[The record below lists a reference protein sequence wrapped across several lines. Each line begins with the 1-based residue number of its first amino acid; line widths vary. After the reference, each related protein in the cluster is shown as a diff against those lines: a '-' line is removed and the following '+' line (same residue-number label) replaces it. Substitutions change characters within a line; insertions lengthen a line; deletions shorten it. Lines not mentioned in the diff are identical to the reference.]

1 MNKVK
6 TLFLAAYP
14 DASPLTLDEEIR
26 AIMQKIR
33 ASEYRDS
40 MDLVSAWAV
49 RPDDLL
55 QKLNEH
61 KPHIVHFSGHGSPSG
76 EIILVDEN
84 LVNGKRVPKP
94 VSPAAIK
101 ALFQALK
108 GNIQVVLLNACYS
121 RIQAEAI
128 REVIDC
134 VIGMNSAISDQAAM
148 TFAASFYRALA
159 FGSSVREAFEQGKV
173 ALLLEGIP
181 EDDTPELLCKTGIDP
196 SKVVLTGYHSDSSS
210 GRSAINTSFLKTPTY
225 PYNNFKNSFRE
236 IVAPKR
242 FAASGAVLHIVFGD
256 IADTEYITPTIPVN
270 QSFDLSQSGPC
281 SVLASF
287 GKVRVGSDNFFD
299 AVERIWP
306 SDQRPSYAGIGH
318 THFVRLPENSHA
330 LPGVIFVVTT
340 RDLSSSSLHYGQYVD
355 TPVEGIEYALDGV
368 LETANDYDCKIE
380 SIALPLLGVGYA
392 NIGRTWNRPELK
404 SLLQEIALALTIHK
418 LESRLS
424 LQEYSLKRGLVVV
437 YSSEPQGPFEHRVWD
452 FVVKFINKESEEKAR
467 HIETMV
473 RDFARLQN
481 DPF

>member
-26 AIMQKIR
+26 AITQKIR
-33 ASEYRDS
+33 ASEYRDTLN
-40 MDLVSAWAV
+40 LVSAWAV

-55 QKLNEH
+55 QTFNEH

-76 EIILVDEN
+76 EIILVDEG

-134 VIGMNSAISDQAAM
+134 VIGMNSTIGDQAAM
-148 TFAASFYRALA
+148 TFAASFYRALG
-159 FGSSVREAFEQGKV
+159 FGSSVKEAFEQGKV

-181 EDDTPELLCKTGIDP
+181 EADTPELLCRTGIDP
-196 SKVVLTGYHSDSSS
+196 SEVFLVGYRSDSYS
-210 GRSAINTSFLKTPTY
+210 GRAPASTSFLETPIY
-225 PYNNFKNSFRE
+225 PYSNFKNSFRE

-242 FAASGAVLHIVFGD
+242 FTASKGVLHIVFGD
-256 IADTEYITPTIPVN
+256 IADIQYITPTIPVN
-270 QSFDLSQSGPC
+270 QSFDLSQSGPH

-287 GKVRVGSDNFFD
+287 GKVRVGNEGFFD
-299 AVERIWP
+299 AIERIWP

-330 LPGVIFVVTT
+330 LPGVIFIVTT
-340 RDLSSSSLHYGQYVD
+340 RDLSSSSFHYGRYVD
-355 TPVEGIEYALDGV
+355 TPVEGIEYALDKV
-368 LETANDYDCKIE
+368 LETADDCKIE
-380 SIALPLLGVGYA
+380 SLALPLLGVGYA
-392 NIGRTWNRPELK
+392 NIGRTWNRPELR

-424 LQEYSLKRGLVVV
+424 RQEYSLKRGLVIV
-437 YSSEPQGPFEHRVWD
+437 YSPEPQGQFEHRVWD
-452 FVVKFINKESEEKAR
+452 FVVKFINKESKEKAR
-467 HIETMV
+467 QIETLV
-473 RDFARLQN
+473 RDFARLQKEA
-481 DPF
+481 F